1 MSKWYRDDWKEWV
14 LLIIIIIIF
23 HYYYYYYYYYYYFL
37 ENSSIF
43 LKLSSTFMGPSPV
56 FTPVYFNV
64 SDVKYV

>member
-23 HYYYYYYYYYYYFL
+23 HYYYFFLFFFFL

-43 LKLSSTFMGPSPV
+43 LKLSSTFMRPSPV

>member
-1 MSKWYRDDWKEWV
+1 MIQRRLERVSVAYHH
-14 LLIIIIIIF
+14 
-23 HYYYYYYYYYYYFL
+23 HYYFSLLLLLLLLLFFFFFFL

>member
-14 LLIIIIIIF
+14 LLIIIIII
-23 HYYYYYYYYYYYFL
+23 YFL

-43 LKLSSTFMGPSPV
+43 LKLSSTFMRPSPV

>member
-1 MSKWYRDDWKEWV
+1 MSKWYKDDWKEWV

-23 HYYYYYYYYYYYFL
+23 HYYYYYYYFL

-43 LKLSSTFMGPSPV
+43 LKLSSTFMRPSPV

>member
-23 HYYYYYYYYYYYFL
+23 HYYYYYYYFL

-43 LKLSSTFMGPSPV
+43 LKLSSTFMRPSPV

>member
-23 HYYYYYYYYYYYFL
+23 LLLLFFIFS

-43 LKLSSTFMGPSPV
+43 LKLSSTFMRPSPV
-56 FTPVYFNV
+56 FTPVYFSV